1 MDGVLLL
8 LNLSFIR
15 VTLKPLPY
23 VKFAQHLRG
32 GRDFSASPLSPAK
45 RAVKSSLRLRCAG
58 LEVFKMR
65 SHSGNASGD
74 IKAPEVMALG
84 VKVICVSGAHAF
96 DFTQDHGV

>member
-1 MDGVLLL
+1 MNERFNSSNTPSMPHGQFEQHFRWDKAF
-8 LNLSFIR
+8 SAP
-15 VTLKPLPY
+15 PLP
-23 VKFAQHLRG
+23 
-32 GRDFSASPLSPAK
+32 PAK